1 MVKMMFK
8 KISQLI
14 NRNKED
20 AEVLPDERTIQCAA
34 VALLIETMK
43 ADYLDDPLEEK
54 VILDSVKELY
64 SLSDE
69 DASQLIEDAK
79 QIANSAVSLQG
90 FTRLL
95 HEQLEVAEKERVIS
109 VMWKIALADNN
120 LDRYE
125 DYIISK
131 ISELLYVD
139 RSRLMKL
146 KHDAKSSLSST

>member
-1 MVKMMFK
+1 MKMMFK

-139 RSRLMKL
+139 R
-146 KHDAKSSLSST
+146 

>member
-1 MVKMMFK
+1 MKMMFK

>member
-1 MVKMMFK
+1 MMFK

>member
-1 MVKMMFK
+1 MKMMFK

-43 ADYLDDPLEEK
+43 TDYLDDPLEEK

-69 DASQLIEDAK
+69 DASQLVEDAK

>member
-1 MVKMMFK
+1 VKMMFK

>member
-1 MVKMMFK
+1 MKMMFK

-131 ISELLYVD
+131 ISELLYVA

>member
-1 MVKMMFK
+1 MMFK

-139 RSRLMKL
+139 R
-146 KHDAKSSLSST
+146 

>member
-1 MVKMMFK
+1 MFK

-95 HEQLEVAEKERVIS
+95 HEQLEVVEKERVIS